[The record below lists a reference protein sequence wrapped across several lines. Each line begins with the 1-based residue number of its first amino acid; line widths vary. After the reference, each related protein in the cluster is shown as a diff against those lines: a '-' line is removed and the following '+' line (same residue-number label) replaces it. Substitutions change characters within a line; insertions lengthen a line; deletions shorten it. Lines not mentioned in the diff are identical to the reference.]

1 MYLYLGDEE
10 VIYNMLPEAKILKK
24 NSNKADNLKNKIIN
38 TSVLKKKKNNSGTF
52 PTKLMVRKSVS
63 HARGK
68 G

>member
-1 MYLYLGDEE
+1 MYLYLGDVE

-38 TSVLKKKKNNSGTF
+38 TSVLKKKNNSGTF